1 MLAAV
6 NRVETSEQMRPPVL
20 RGLCLTLCL
29 LLVVSVSP
37 WLGAAHSDLTW
48 ANVTVS
54 GVAAKRPSAL
64 QTRGR
69 GCREGGGA
77 NGTAAH

>member
-6 NRVETSEQMRPPVL
+6 NWVERSEQMRPPVL

-29 LLVVSVSP
+29 LLMVSMSP
-37 WLGAAHSDLTW
+37 WLGAAHSHLTW

-64 QTRGR
+64 QMPGR
-69 GCREGGGA
+69 GCREGGSA
-77 NGTAAH
+77 NGTTAH